1 MSHGLDKETLN
12 CIQSQKIWQ
21 QNLKK
26 DGKIQWKGTTMEKT
40 HHGKEPSW
48 KRTNMEKNHHEKG
61 MSVPFRN
68 TTGIVR
74 KWTCCELESTI

>member
-1 MSHGLDKETLN
+1 MSHGLDKETLKLYSVPEDLATD
-12 CIQSQKIWQ
+12 SQER
-21 QNLKK
+21 
-26 DGKIQWKGTTMEKT
+26 WKNTMEGNY
-40 HHGKEPSW
+40 HGKNSSW

>member
-21 QNLKK
+21 QILKK

-40 HHGKEPSW
+40 HHGKEPTW
-48 KRTNMEKNHHEKG
+48 KRTTMKKA
-61 MSVPFRN
+61 
-68 TTGIVR
+68 
-74 KWTCCELESTI
+74 